1 MTTRFSPRPSL
12 RRRTFPESF
21 AEIRWTKVWVTANS
35 EEKKALVRERK
46 KKIQIRFPKRSFWTS
61 NMKKAEWGEKTAI
74 DILLQSPNLISI
86 PRGDS
91 KITERTRKN
100 HHKCNWTPKYKSI
113 KGLLLLHYVHFSQDL
128 QGKAPNEAPL
138 PVVSWN
144 FISTLKRTKEKK
156 KKKKK
161 KKEEISNKQRTTR
174 HYFLR
179 SALGNCTRCSSV
191 SCMSEEGQS
200 WRTQHPGSAL
210 RSSSVWHRQTSCPS
224 TRGGGLQATSMLS
237 LRGKVD
243 EVQVRR
249 SST

>member
-156 KKKKK
+156 KRRKKKK
-161 KKEEISNKQRTTR
+161 KKYPTNRE
-174 HYFLR
+174 
-179 SALGNCTRCSSV
+179 
-191 SCMSEEGQS
+191 
-200 WRTQHPGSAL
+200 QHDIIFFVVP
-210 RSSSVWHRQTSCPS
+210 
-224 TRGGGLQATSMLS
+224 
-237 LRGKVD
+237 
-243 EVQVRR
+243 
-249 SST
+249 